1 MRFLDTIDISASGLT
16 AQRLRMDTI
25 ASNIANVET
34 TRVENGRGP
43 YRRQV
48 VVFEARNSKAAD
60 KTANAD
66 FESVLEEKISKMG
79 LGVRVKEIRSVDEN
93 EQPFRKVYDPSH
105 PDADEQGYVNYPNV
119 NIVEEMINM
128 ISATRAYEANAKV
141 IEASKSMAMR
151 ALDIG
156 R

>member
-1 MRFLDTIDISASGLT
+1 MPFLSSLDISASGLS

-25 ASNIANVET
+25 ANNMANAET
-34 TRVENGRGP
+34 TTNATGTGP

-48 VVFEARNSKAAD
+48 VVFEARSAQPASKFKGIIQA
-60 KTANAD
+60 
-66 FESVLEEKISKMG
+66 KMAQQVG
-79 LGVRVKEIRSVDEN
+79 QGVRVKQIRELN
-93 EQPFRKVYDPSH
+93 EAESPHRRVYEPSH

-141 IEASKSMAMR
+141 IESTKSMAAR
-151 ALDIG
+151 ALQIG
-156 R
+156 Q

>member
-1 MRFLDTIDISASGLT
+1 VIFLRFLHTIDVSASGLT

-25 ASNIANVET
+25 ASNLANAET
-34 TRVENGRGP
+34 TRVESGTGP

-48 VVFEARNSKAAD
+48 VVFEARNARKAG
-60 KTANAD
+60 NS
-66 FESVLEEKISKMG
+66 FEAILQGEFQSPG
-79 LGVRVKEIRSVDEN
+79 CGVRVKEIKQVSE
-93 EQPFRKVYDPSH
+93 EESPFRKVYDPSH
-105 PDADEQGYVNYPNV
+105 PDADEEGYVSYPNV
-119 NIVEEMINM
+119 NIVEEMVNM

-141 IEASKSMAMR
+141 IEATKSMAMR

>member
-1 MRFLDTIDISASGLT
+1 
-16 AQRLRMDTI
+16 
-25 ASNIANVET
+25 E
-34 TRVENGRGP
+34 
-43 YRRQV
+43 
-48 VVFEARNSKAAD
+48 
-60 KTANAD
+60 
-66 FESVLEEKISKMG
+66 KMG
-79 LGVRVKEIRSVDEN
+79 TGVRVKEIRSVSEN
-93 EQPFRKVYDPSH
+93 EQPFRRVYDPSH
-105 PDADEQGYVNYPNV
+105 PDADEEGYVNYPNV

>member
-1 MRFLDTIDISASGLT
+1 
-16 AQRLRMDTI
+16 
-25 ASNIANVET
+25 
-34 TRVENGRGP
+34 
-43 YRRQV
+43 
-48 VVFEARNSKAAD
+48 
-60 KTANAD
+60 
-66 FESVLEEKISKMG
+66 
-79 LGVRVKEIRSVDEN
+79 
-93 EQPFRKVYDPSH
+93 
-105 PDADEQGYVNYPNV
+105 NV

>member
-25 ASNIANVET
+25 ANNMANVET
-34 TRVENGRGP
+34 TRVQNGAGP

-48 VVFEARNSKAAD
+48 VVFEARTPRTGGKSFGNL
-60 KTANAD
+60 
-66 FESVLEEKISKMG
+66 LEEQIESMG
-79 LGVRVKEIRSVDEN
+79 SGVRVKEIRQISEN
-93 EQPFRKVYDPSH
+93 EAPLRRVYDPSH

>member
-1 MRFLDTIDISASGLT
+1 MRFLNSIDVSASGLT

-25 ASNIANVET
+25 ASNITNAET
-34 TRVENGRGP
+34 TRGADGKP

-48 VVFEARNSKAAD
+48 VLLEAQGTAPQRKARFGQILDQEIHNPAQ
-60 KTANAD
+60 
-66 FESVLEEKISKMG
+66 
-79 LGVRVKEIRSVDEN
+79 GVRVREIRSISEDEA
-93 EQPFRKVYDPSH
+93 PFRKVYEPGH
-105 PDADEQGYVNYPNV
+105 PDAGPDGYVNYPNV

-128 ISATRAYEANAKV
+128 ISTARAYEANSKV
-141 IEASKSMAMR
+141 IESTRAMALR

>member
-1 MRFLDTIDISASGLT
+1 MSFLNTIDISASGLT

-25 ASNIANVET
+25 ASNMANIET
-34 TRVENGRGP
+34 TRLQNGVGP

-48 VVFEARNSKAAD
+48 VVFEATNSRSKGKSFNQLLQD
-60 KTANAD
+60 NIKT
-66 FESVLEEKISKMG
+66 IG
-79 LGVRVKEIRSVDEN
+79 TGVRVKEIREVSEDE
-93 EQPFRKVYDPSH
+93 EPLRRVYDPSH
-105 PDADEQGYVNYPNV
+105 PDADEGGYVNYPNV

-141 IEASKSMAMR
+141 IEASKNMAAS
-151 ALDIG
+151 ALSIG